1 MINIDLRE
9 QHLALLHD
17 DLYNN
22 LYSALYRLML
32 YGTILSQRH
41 QLCKHKINVL
51 RVRTQLASGEIEHW

>member
-32 YGTILSQRH
+32 YGTRLFQRH